1 MLNERK
7 IPASLIHLLVT
18 MLIAALAAALVFWKW
33 YPSPFDEFAG
43 GLQLFWLIVGVD
55 VVCGPLLT
63 WILIRKEK
71 TRLALTVDICM
82 IAALQ
87 LGALAYGLHSLS
99 QARPLALVYEVDR
112 FRVISYA
119 DLPEDEL
126 NALPGWVRPWRFGEI
141 RTMGLRSTTTLDEKL
156 ESVNA
161 SLQGVEPSQRPSWWQ
176 DYALSVPQVLARAK
190 PLSELRQKHPARQE
204 ILDTALRKADA
215 VSLPG
220 ETSDPKDLRWLPLV
234 GRRSM
239 GWVAL
244 IDPVSAR
251 IRGYAALDGFD

>member
-1 MLNERK
+1 MLKERK
-7 IPASLIHLLVT
+7 IPAPLVHLLLT

-33 YPSPFDEFAG
+33 YPPPFDDFAG

-55 VVCGPLLT
+55 VTCGPLLT

-71 TRLALTVDICM
+71 TRLALAVDICM

-87 LGALAYGLHSLS
+87 LGALAYGLHTLS

-119 DLPEDEL
+119 DLAEDEL
-126 NALPGWVRPWRFGEI
+126 HALPGWVHPWRLAEI
-141 RTMGLRSTTTLDEKL
+141 RTMGLRSATTLDEKL
-156 ESVNA
+156 DSVNA

-176 DYALSVPQVLARAK
+176 DYALSAPQVLARAK
-190 PLSELRQKHPARQE
+190 PLAELRQKHPTRQE
-204 ILDTALRKADA
+204 LLDMALRKTDA

-220 ETSDPKDLRWLPLV
+220 EATDPRELRWLPLV

-239 GWVAL
+239 GWVVL